1 LLAAILIFAGTYLV
15 LAVGRI
21 PFLRVDRT
29 IVVQRARAEVEIS
42 FGEYARAGVPLT
54 VLSVAAGVWLLN

>member
-1 LLAAILIFAGTYLV
+1 MRPNGSLLAAILIFAATYLV

-29 IVVQRARAEVEIS
+29 TCR
-42 FGEYARAGVPLT
+42 
-54 VLSVAAGVWLLN
+54 